1 MIKKYQLFVEEIS
14 IKGNQGIP
22 GEDGDKTVPYLSN
35 IERRARARLGDNGRP
50 LPEGDQLIYDQVGQE
65 IMGLVEVSM
74 SMTRGKEK
82 ELEELAK
89 NVILDQYESILDGVD
104 LDIKLVR
111 PGEPNKMMDDED
123 DDEMPSFR
131 ETKDPELKREV
142 DKAKIINN
150 IIQGEAKNTKNILH
164 SDIVKDGLKDIFGE
178 SDSKKIFSTWDR
190 ISKLSDKIDW
200 MIPIPVRTRKMEEM
214 PMGQAGAVKVEWNKK
229 KEDEDKSKLA
239 EDILK
244 KLEDGE
250 SLNDNEEDISE
261 LLSDLT
267 PKIKAV
273 GIDFPM
279 LLHET
284 VRGIYELIAAH
295 SISDNKEM
303 AKKVKMN
310 VSSLE
315 DEAEDW
321 RNGPEL
327 ASDLRD
333 YVNSVIDEM
342 GKRESKILDIPN
354 LREHFFGKLV
364 DRNYLNTQE
373 FLQLFKGI
381 LKNDPSVRNKVK
393 EIIKE
398 IFKEVSDFEK
408 SQFSFND
415 DDIEDQKLKNVK
427 SDKKDYSQMSKSQ
440 LQREI
445 DLALDIEDY
454 DKVKEVSNVLN
465 KKYPEK

>member
-1 MIKKYQLFVEEIS
+1 
-14 IKGNQGIP
+14 
-22 GEDGDKTVPYLSN
+22 
-35 IERRARARLGDNGRP
+35 
-50 LPEGDQLIYDQVGQE
+50 
-65 IMGLVEVSM
+65 
-74 SMTRGKEK
+74 
-82 ELEELAK
+82 
-89 NVILDQYESILDGVD
+89 
-104 LDIKLVR
+104 
-111 PGEPNKMMDDED
+111 
-123 DDEMPSFR
+123 
-131 ETKDPELKREV
+131 
-142 DKAKIINN
+142 
-150 IIQGEAKNTKNILH
+150 
-164 SDIVKDGLKDIFGE
+164 
-178 SDSKKIFSTWDR
+178 
-190 ISKLSDKIDW
+190 

-284 VRGIYELIAAH
+284 VKGIYELIAAH